1 MSTDQIRL
9 RDEEASN
16 LQASGLTWVEVAAS
30 LGLANG
36 GVARRCAM
44 RHRDRVG
51 FDPTTIERVVK
62 PIDDEDDDPDPDTT
76 VERVAN
82 DEIKINGRT
91 VNPNT
96 EISIRG
102 ESGRFTFRYSL
113 RDGEVTVWGG
123 RPQHEQWRTF
133 RIERVRTVHRK
144 PSLRKNREA
153 LEEVDA

>member
-16 LQASGLTWVEVAAS
+16 LNVAGLTWVEVAQR

-44 RHRDRVG
+44 RHRDRAG
-51 FDPTTIERVVK
+51 IDSTTLERPVK
-62 PIDDEDDDPDPDTT
+62 PVLEEDDDPDPNTT
-76 VERVAN
+76 VERIAV

-102 ESGRFTFRYSL
+102 ETGRFTFRYSR

>member
-1 MSTDQIRL
+1 MSTEHIRL
-9 RDEEASN
+9 RDEEASD
-16 LQASGLTWVEVAAS
+16 LQASGLTWVEVAER

-44 RHRDRVG
+44 RHRERAG
-51 FDPTTIERVVK
+51 IDPTTIVR
-62 PIDDEDDDPDPDTT
+62 PIPTDLDDDDEPDTT
-76 VERVAN
+76 CERVAS

-102 ESGRFTFRYSL
+102 ESGRFTFRYSR

-133 RIERVRTVHRK
+133 AIDRVRTVHRK